1 MGEKRDSKPRK
12 PVSRVL
18 LSLLITLVVGAIYFY
33 VALPPI
39 NLQAVDF
46 YVFAVLLCVVYL
58 VSAMVFSGVGTDGS
72 PQAVFGF
79 IKRQCKIPAIIIAA
93 LVVVFLV
100 GTIISMPIF
109 RASAYRDL
117 LVPADGD
124 FAQDVQEISF
134 DEIPMLDE
142 DSARRLGDRQMGNL
156 PDMVSQF
163 EVSDTYT
170 QINYQGRPV
179 RVAPLEYA
187 SLIKW
192 LTNRSEGLPAY
203 VVVDMVSQE
212 ASVVR
217 LEEGMKYSLSEPLN
231 RNINRF
237 LRFHYPTYM
246 FGAATFEI
254 DEEGNPWWVCPR
266 LVKTIGLFGGT
277 DIHGAVLVNAV
288 TGEHTYYEEVP
299 SWVDRVYTASLI
311 MEQYDYHGT
320 YINGFFNSIFGQ
332 KDVTVTTDGWN
343 YIAINDDVYMY
354 TGVTSVNSDQSNL
367 GFLLSN
373 QRTKETKFYTAAGA
387 TEYSAQVSAEGAVQD
402 LGYDATFPLLLNVA
416 GQPTY
421 FLSLKDNSQLVKQYA
436 MVNVAQYQ
444 LVAIGSSVKECE
456 ENYIRLLGEKG
467 LGEEVEVNTVEVSG
481 TVEELH
487 SAVIDGTTW
496 IYVRLTGGDTFYAL
510 SAGENQEAAV
520 ISVGDSVSID
530 AMDLSGSEAADALI
544 VSGTLNKLTK

>member
-1 MGEKRDSKPRK
+1 MKKDTAKPKR

-18 LSLLITLVVGAIYFY
+18 LSLLITLVVGLVYFY
-33 VALPPI
+33 VALPAL
-39 NLQAVDF
+39 NFHSVDF
-46 YVFAVLLCVVYL
+46 YFFVGLLCVVYFVCSML
-58 VSAMVFSGVGTDGS
+58 FSGVGTNGT
-72 PQAVFGF
+72 PQEIFGF
-79 IKRQCKIPAIIIAA
+79 IKKQCKIPAIILVAMAA
-93 LVVVFLV
+93 IFVLGSV
-100 GTIISMPIF
+100 ISMPIF

-117 LVPADGD
+117 LVPEEGD
-124 FAQDVQEISF
+124 FATDVKEISF
-134 DEIPMLDE
+134 DEIAMLDE

-203 VVVDMVSQE
+203 VIVDMASQE

-217 LEEGMKYSLSEPLN
+217 LDEGIKYSPSEPLN

-246 FGAATFEI
+246 FGEPTFEI

-266 LVKTIGLFGGT
+266 VVMSIGLFGGR
-277 DIHGAVLVNAV
+277 DIQGAVLVNAV
-288 TGEHTYYEEVP
+288 TGENQYYEEVP
-299 SWVDRVYTASLI
+299 TWVDRVYLATLI

-332 KDVTVTTDGWN
+332 KDVTVTTQGWN

-373 QRTKETKFYTAAGA
+373 QRTKETKYYSAAGA
-387 TEYSAQVSAEGAVQD
+387 TEYSAQVSAQGAVQD
-402 LGYDATFPLLLNVA
+402 LGYTATFPLLLNVS

-421 FLSLKDNSQLVKQYA
+421 FLSLKDASQLVKQYA

-444 LVAIGSSVKECE
+444 LVATGTSVKACE
-456 ENYIRLLGEKG
+456 EAYIKLMAEKG
-467 LGEEVEVNTVEVSG
+467 LGENVELPSTEVSG
-481 TVEELH
+481 AVQELH
-487 SAVIDGTTW
+487 SAVIEGTTW
-496 IYVRLTGGDTFYAL
+496 IYVRLSEGDTFYAL
-510 SAGENQEAAV
+510 SAAQNQEAA
-520 ISVGDSVSID
+520 ILNVGDFVTIQAVELPS
-530 AMDLSGSEAADALI
+530 SGEEPQRI
-544 VSGTLNKLTK
+544 VSGTLISTVK